1 MTTEAVNTNTL
12 WGALIVE
19 ELIRNG
25 VLTFVISPGSRSTP
39 LTVAAARNPRA
50 KCIVHFDERGA
61 AFFAAGFAKAA
72 IHRCAL
78 ICTSGT
84 AVANYLPALVEA
96 AQSRIPL
103 IVLTADR
110 PPELID
116 TGANQTINQ
125 TGIFGQYVR
134 WSHTLPCPDASIP
147 VEVILTTVDQAV
159 CRARHEPAGPVHLNC
174 PFREPLVSSTPP
186 DSRIALPTQLETW
199 SQNSRPYTEYLER
212 PSFPIDSYAEGRCAK
227 IIQGAR
233 RGLVLLG
240 GAPYGFG
247 ASLDSGW
254 LSRVRWPVWAD
265 ITSGRRADPN
275 VPAMIPYYDQA
286 LLSPKVR
293 KRLAPDV
300 VLHIGGSMTSK
311 RVLEFLRDF
320 PPEHYIRVVDHPLRD
335 DPSHRVT
342 VRVVVDAYQAFLERL
357 PAPKWVGARRW
368 LHEQLEAGRIAGRA
382 VDAALKKSRSL
393 SEPETVRLVASKT
406 RSSDA
411 IFLGNSMP
419 VRDFDMFAYGGACAN
434 IVANRGA
441 SGIDG
446 NIATAAGFSHARK
459 SRVVAVIGDLAA
471 LHDLN
476 SLALLKQKGV
486 HVTLVVLNNDGGG
499 IFQFLPIA
507 EHKDVFE
514 DYFGTPHGLRLKDAA
529 QMFGLDYAQPGS
541 RREFIAALEAGRRL
555 KRSSL
560 IEVITDRED
569 NLRLHRKIGEAVVA
583 ALERP

>member
-1 MTTEAVNTNTL
+1 MNADASTANTL

-19 ELIRNG
+19 ELVRCG

-39 LTVAAARNPRA
+39 LTFAVARNPRA
-50 KCIVHFDERGA
+50 KSIVHFDERGA
-61 AFFAAGFAKAA
+61 AFFAVGFAKAA

-125 TGIFGQYVR
+125 TGIFGPYVR

-147 VEVILTTVDQAV
+147 VEALLTTVDQAV

-174 PFREPLVSSTPP
+174 PFREPLVPGTPS
-186 DSRIALPTQLETW
+186 DSRIVFPTQLETW
-199 SQNSRPYTEYLER
+199 SQNGRPYTEYLER
-212 PSFPIDSYAEGRCAK
+212 PSFPIDSYAEARCAK

-233 RGLVLLG
+233 RGLILLG
-240 GAPYGFG
+240 GALYGFG

-254 LSRVRWPVWAD
+254 LSRMRWPVWAD

-275 VPAMIPYYDQA
+275 IPSMIPYYDQA

-293 KRLAPDV
+293 KRLTPDV

-320 PPEHYIRVVDHPLRD
+320 PPDHYIRVVDHPLRD

-342 VRVVVDAYQAFLERL
+342 VRVVVDAYQAFLDRL
-357 PAPKWVGARRW
+357 PAPKWAGARRW
-368 LHEQLEAGRIAGRA
+368 LHEHLEAGRIAGRA
-382 VDAALKKSRSL
+382 VDAALKNSRSL
-393 SEPETVRLVASKT
+393 SEPETARLVASKT
-406 RSSDA
+406 RSGDA
-411 IFLGNSMP
+411 VFVGNSMP
-419 VRDFDMFAYGGACAN
+419 IRDFDMFAFGGACAD

-446 NIATAAGFSHARK
+446 NIATAAGYSRARK
-459 SRVVAVIGDLAA
+459 SHVVAVIGDLAA

-476 SLALLKQKGV
+476 SLALLNKKGV

-499 IFQFLPIA
+499 IFQLMPIA
-507 EHKDVFE
+507 EHRDVFE
-514 DYFGTPHGLRLKDAA
+514 DFFGTPHGLRFKDAA
-529 QMFGLDYAQPGS
+529 EMFGLDYARPKS
-541 RREFIAALEAGRRL
+541 RREFLAALNAGRRS
-555 KRSSL
+555 KRSSV
-560 IEVITDRED
+560 IEVITDREQ
-569 NLRLHRKIGEAVVA
+569 NLRLHRNIGETVVA
-583 ALERP
+583 ALEQP